1 MEWFANANEPAN
13 CPWTALIPTAID
25 RGSMAEACWATGAEE
40 SCTTGR
46 MRKNQ
51 IGSRAVTQAVY
62 FANMA
67 LLDRRACRMVAESV
81 GMARASPSRPAW
93 LETALFTAPAGNSPL
108 S

>member
-1 MEWFANANEPAN
+1 MG
-13 CPWTALIPTAID
+13 D
-25 RGSMAEACWATGAEE
+25 RSTKPSSSMISRLRRDRFRCRLSSGISSQTSSGPLYPVFTGAMP
-40 SCTTGR
+40 G
-46 MRKNQ
+46 
-51 IGSRAVTQAVY
+51 AVTQPVY

-67 LLDRRACRMVAESV
+67 RLDRRPSRMVAESV